1 MTRKVGHLLLATLA
15 GMVIGRVAQ
24 SQSPQSFREKYKKE
38 FPPIPVGPFK
48 APDPFIGKWE
58 IDKEKSTSYPRIE
71 NIEIKVHGDVQDYKN
86 DITQEP
92 GPTRHQGY
100 ENRFNEMLWVPYMR
114 ENTGTP
120 FMYALTIKVD
130 DRTHFRMVRKLDGTS
145 GGVMM
150 RRLAPDGQSYVSTG
164 MDENGNIQ
172 YKRTYKKVDTF
183 TLTSATAD
191 TPIKNEESRR

>member
-1 MTRKVGHLLLATLA
+1 MKRTVLQLVLGAVLGSMLAT
-15 GMVIGRVAQ
+15 VVQ
-24 SQSPQSFREKYKKE
+24 SQTPSFREKFKDWK
-38 FPPIPVGPFK
+38 PLPVGGFK
-48 APDPFIGKWE
+48 SPDPFVGKWE

-71 NIEIKVHGDVQDYKN
+71 NIEVKVDGDMQDYKN
-86 DITQEP
+86 DIADDP

-100 ENRFNEMLWVPYMR
+100 ENRYNEILWVPYMR
-114 ENTGTP
+114 ENTGKP
-120 FMYALTIKVD
+120 FMYSMTIKVD

-172 YKRTYKKVDTF
+172 YKRTYKKVDRF
-183 TLTSATAD
+183 TLTTATAD
-191 TPIKNEESRR
+191 TPVKRGDPQR